1 MWTSELKR
9 GLNGSGAKFAW
20 QLHSS
25 ILSDKKRGIVR
36 MNYFKGRH
44 FQRTPLS
51 TGYHYS
57 SRWLLF

>member
-1 MWTSELKR
+1 MKFESQFK
-9 GLNGSGAKFAW
+9 GSGAKFAW

-44 FQRTPLS
+44 FQQDIIIVAVGYYFRFSLS
-51 TGYHYS
+51 Y
-57 SRWLLF
+57 R